1 MLLLVLVYK
10 YQWLAENPFSTLFV
24 QLKAHFLFFS
34 RCYVDDNNNNNNRN
48 NDDDD
53 DDDATM
59 SCSKCFFS
67 SVGLID
73 HLCWRQLRTKKN

>member
-34 RCYVDDNNNNNNRN
+34 RCYVDDNNNNNRN

-73 HLCWRQLRTKKN
+73 HLSCRQLRTKKN